1 MRRILLR
8 SLLLCGL
15 LTGQSVWGY
24 VVHVVQ
30 QIEVDGVVVETI
42 DETHDAPVALTTSN
56 AVSRS
61 GYTFT
66 HWSTSAVQEF
76 VGRDPW
82 GRAYEQVAFT
92 VYEPMTN
99 TAHYVREDL
108 DDDGDGMPD
117 GLELYWYGNLDQA
130 RDSDTDGDGLEFA
143 LELELG
149 LNPHFADAWR
159 RGLAVTSVKPT
170 FFELVIASDPEDE
183 LFETQ
188 VEAVAPGVLVSTP
201 SYDPRTSTFAYWT
214 VNGVEQRDA
223 FGRALDRVSFEM
235 PTNDVEVI
243 AVCEEDEAVR
253 AALYWY
259 GDGTVGRESD
269 TDGDGYT
276 LQEEF
281 ALGLN
286 PHFKDE
292 YVGGIKT
299 ASRKP
304 QFFKYTVRS
313 EPEGTLFATT
323 VENVCPGVVKTTTAY
338 QPTTSRFAY
347 WTVNGRAVRDD
358 FGRAL
363 DCASVEMP
371 TNDIEV
377 VAHCAENEAARQS
390 LYWYGVET
398 EAWTSDTDQD
408 GYTLQEEVALG
419 LNPLFADVYQRGI
432 LCASRKPQF
441 FQYTVRSEPEGT
453 LFATTVESVCPGVV
467 KTTAAYSPA
476 SSQFAYWT
484 VAGRALRDDFGRAL
498 DASSIEMPTNDIEV
512 VAHCVVNEETRQSL
526 YWYGDETNGWDSDT
540 DRDGLTLKEEV
551 AMGLNP
557 LFADA
562 WERGILSAVKGFEL
576 FNCIIR
582 SEPEGALFATR
593 KLNIG
598 PGVSVTTPTCDE
610 KCGESLACEV
620 CVRVKR

>member
-1 MRRILLR
+1 MKRILLR
-8 SLLLCGL
+8 ALLLFGL
-15 LTGQSVWGY
+15 LTGQAAWGY

-30 QIEVDGVVVETI
+30 QVEVDGVVVETI

-99 TAHYVREDL
+99 TAHYVRENL

-117 GLELYWYGNLDQA
+117 GLELYWYGNLDQT
-130 RDSDTDGDGLEFA
+130 RDSDTDGDGLGFA

-183 LFETQ
+183 LFATQ
-188 VEAVAPGVLVSTP
+188 IEDVAPGVLISTP

-223 FGRALDRVSFEM
+223 FGRAQDRVSFEM
-235 PTNDVEVI
+235 PTNDVEVV

-259 GDGTVGRESD
+259 GDGTVGWESD

-276 LQEEF
+276 LREEF

-313 EPEGTLFATT
+313 EPEGTLFSTT
-323 VENVCPGVVKTTTAY
+323 AANGCPGVVKTTTAY

-347 WTVNGRAVRDD
+347 WTVNGLAVRDE

-377 VAHCAENEAARQS
+377 VAHCAENEEARQS

-398 EAWTSDTDQD
+398 ETWTSDTDHD
-408 GYTLQEEVALG
+408 GYTLREELSLG
-419 LNPLFADVYQRGI
+419 LNP
-432 LCASRKPQF
+432 K
-441 FQYTVRSEPEGT
+441 FQG
-453 LFATTVESVCPGVV
+453 
-467 KTTAAYSPA
+467 
-476 SSQFAYWT
+476 
-484 VAGRALRDDFGRAL
+484 
-498 DASSIEMPTNDIEV
+498 
-512 VAHCVVNEETRQSL
+512 
-526 YWYGDETNGWDSDT
+526 
-540 DRDGLTLKEEV
+540 
-551 AMGLNP
+551 
-557 LFADA
+557 
-562 WERGILSAVKGFEL
+562 
-576 FNCIIR
+576 
-582 SEPEGALFATR
+582 
-593 KLNIG
+593 
-598 PGVSVTTPTCDE
+598 
-610 KCGESLACEV
+610 
-620 CVRVKR
+620 

>member
-1 MRRILLR
+1 MKRILLR

-56 AVSRS
+56 VVTRS

-99 TAHYVREDL
+99 TAHYVREEL
-108 DDDGDGMPD
+108 DNDGDGMPD
-117 GLELYWYGNLDQA
+117 GLELYWYGNLDQT
-130 RDSDTDGDGLEFA
+130 RDSDTDGDGLGFA

-183 LFETQ
+183 LFATQ
-188 VEAVAPGVLVSTP
+188 IEDVAPGVLISTP

-223 FGRALDRVSFEM
+223 FGRAQDCVSFEM
-235 PTNDVEVI
+235 PTNDVEVV

-259 GDGTVGRESD
+259 GDGTVGWESD

-276 LQEEF
+276 LREEF

-313 EPEGTLFATT
+313 EPEGTLFSTT

-347 WTVNGRAVRDD
+347 WTVNGLAVRDE

-377 VAHCAENEAARQS
+377 VAHCAENEEARQS

-398 EAWTSDTDQD
+398 ETWTSDTDHD
-408 GYTLQEEVALG
+408 GYTLREELSLG
-419 LNPLFADVYQRGI
+419 LNP
-432 LCASRKPQF
+432 K
-441 FQYTVRSEPEGT
+441 FQG
-453 LFATTVESVCPGVV
+453 
-467 KTTAAYSPA
+467 
-476 SSQFAYWT
+476 
-484 VAGRALRDDFGRAL
+484 
-498 DASSIEMPTNDIEV
+498 
-512 VAHCVVNEETRQSL
+512 
-526 YWYGDETNGWDSDT
+526 
-540 DRDGLTLKEEV
+540 
-551 AMGLNP
+551 
-557 LFADA
+557 
-562 WERGILSAVKGFEL
+562 
-576 FNCIIR
+576 
-582 SEPEGALFATR
+582 
-593 KLNIG
+593 
-598 PGVSVTTPTCDE
+598 
-610 KCGESLACEV
+610 
-620 CVRVKR
+620 

>member
-1 MRRILLR
+1 MKRILLR

-56 AVSRS
+56 AVTRS

-99 TAHYVREDL
+99 TAHYVLEEL
-108 DDDGDGMPD
+108 DNDGDGMPD
-117 GLELYWYGNLDQA
+117 GLELYWYGNLDQT
-130 RDSDTDGDGLEFA
+130 RDSDTDGDGLGFA
-143 LELELG
+143 LELELV

-183 LFETQ
+183 LFATQ
-188 VEAVAPGVLVSTP
+188 IEDVAPGVLISTP

-223 FGRALDRVSFEM
+223 FGRAIDRVSFEM
-235 PTNDVEVI
+235 PTNDVEVV

-259 GDGTVGRESD
+259 GDGTVGWESD

-276 LQEEF
+276 LREEF

-313 EPEGTLFATT
+313 EPEGMLFATT

-377 VAHCAENEAARQS
+377 VAHCAENEETRQS

-398 EAWTSDTDQD
+398 ETWTSDTDQD
-408 GYTLQEEVALG
+408 GYTLREEVALG

-441 FQYTVRSEPEGT
+441 FKYTVRSEPEGV
-453 LFATTVESVCPGVV
+453 LLRQRSKACVR
-467 KTTAAYSPA
+467 A
-476 SSQFAYWT
+476 SSRPRPPTVRDRRNSRTGRLPDGRCAMISDGRWT
-484 VAGRALRDDFGRAL
+484 FPRWRCRPMTLR
-498 DASSIEMPTNDIEV
+498 SSRI
-512 VAHCVVNEETRQSL
+512 
-526 YWYGDETNGWDSDT
+526 
-540 DRDGLTLKEEV
+540 
-551 AMGLNP
+551 
-557 LFADA
+557 A
-562 WERGILSAVKGFEL
+562 W
-576 FNCIIR
+576 
-582 SEPEGALFATR
+582 
-593 KLNIG
+593 
-598 PGVSVTTPTCDE
+598 
-610 KCGESLACEV
+610 
-620 CVRVKR
+620 